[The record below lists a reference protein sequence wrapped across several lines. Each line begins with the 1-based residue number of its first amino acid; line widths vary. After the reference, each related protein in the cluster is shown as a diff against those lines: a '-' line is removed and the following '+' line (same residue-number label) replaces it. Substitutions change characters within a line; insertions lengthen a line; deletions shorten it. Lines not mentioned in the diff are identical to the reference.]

1 MKESAYGGSI
11 LCKLQMNKSKC
22 SKIHVG
28 QKCEHCL
35 DCAQGEIMKNHE
47 KQKYLGDIIHSN
59 GKQRATIVERLSW
72 GYGIVANIRALMDN
86 IPLGYRQTQTGIELR
101 QAWLINSIFIT
112 VKYFFGQCPK
122 KRRIFFLM
130 ASLSQTCSLIGP
142 KKYKLHNLVHALT
155 FWTFFGQQYYI
166 LVKSSSQA

>member
-1 MKESAYGGSI
+1 MKESSAYGGSI

-28 QKCEHCL
+28 QKCEHSL

-47 KQKYLGDIIHSN
+47 KHKYLGDIIHSN
-59 GKQRATIVERLSW
+59 GKQHATIVERLSG

-101 QAWLINSIFIT
+101 QAWLITSIFIT
-112 VKYFFGQCPK
+112 VKYFLDNVQK
-122 KRRIFFLM
+122 KDAYFF
-130 ASLSQTCSLIGP
+130 
-142 KKYKLHNLVHALT
+142 
-155 FWTFFGQQYYI
+155 
-166 LVKSSSQA
+166 